1 MAQVFN
7 FSSGPAMLPA
17 DVLKQAQQ
25 ELCDWNG
32 LGTSVMEISHRG
44 KEFIQVAEEAEKDFR
59 DLLNIPSNYK
69 VLFCHGGG
77 RGQFA
82 GVPLNILGDKTT
94 ADYVDA
100 GYWAASAVKEAHKYC
115 TPNVIDAKVTVDGL
129 RAVKPMSEWQLSD
142 NAAYLHY
149 CPNETIDGIAI
160 DETPNFGKDV
170 VVAADFSSTILSAP
184 IDVSRYGVIYAG
196 AQKNVAP
203 AGVVILIVREDLLGR
218 ALPITPKVMDFAKLA
233 AADSMLN
240 TPNCFGIYVAGLT
253 FKWIKAQGGVA
264 ALEARNI
271 EKAKLLYDYLDES
284 KLFTGTAQT
293 RDRSRMNVTFVTGD
307 AALDA
312 KFVKEAAAQGLVNL
326 KGHRIVG
333 GMRASIYNA
342 MPVDGVQKLVDFMK
356 QFETEN

>member
-1 MAQVFN
+1 MERVFN
-7 FSSGPAMLPA
+7 FAPGPSMLPLP
-17 DVLKQAQQ
+17 VLEQIQK
-25 ELCDWNG
+25 ELLCYG
-32 LGTSVMEISHRG
+32 STGMSVMEMSHRS
-44 KEFIQVAEEAEKDFR
+44 KMYLDIFNQTVA
-59 DLLNIPSNYK
+59 DLREVMAIPDHYK
-69 VLFCHGGG
+69 VIFPQGGATAM
-77 RGQFA
+77 FA
-82 GVPLNILGDKTT
+82 AVAMNLMDGGH
-94 ADYVDA
+94 ADYVDSGNFAHNALVEAQKYGAAHVA
-100 GYWAASAVKEAHKYC
+100 GSSRADYTLS
-115 TPNVIDAKVTVDGL
+115 PDAKYVHITTNNTIYGTRWDHIPDTGDVPLVAD
-129 RAVKPMSEWQLSD
+129 MSS
-142 NAAYLHY
+142 N
-149 CPNETIDGIAI
+149 
-160 DETPNFGKDV
+160 
-170 VVAADFSSTILSAP
+170 ILSEVY
-184 IDVSRYGVIYAG
+184 DVRKFGVIYAG

-284 KLFTGTAQT
+284 KLFTGTAQK

-307 AALDA
+307 AELDA

-342 MPVDGVQKLVDFMK
+342 MPVEGVQKLVDFMK